1 MLKYF
6 KFNHTLRW
14 LSANT
19 SMHMQ
24 TNNVKDRGVPGKGGR
39 RFILPPLHARGQL
52 QCNTHC
58 FPLTTYLSLSPS
70 ISLTLFFSLSLS
82 LYPPAS
88 FSVSL
93 LYAPRAA
100 SVDHALTA
108 IKAAIFIAPV

>member
-1 MLKYF
+1 MSLAKGEDGLF
-6 KFNHTLRW
+6 SPPCMPGGNFNATRI
-14 LSANT
+14 AF
-19 SMHMQ
+19 
-24 TNNVKDRGVPGKGGR
+24 R
-39 RFILPPLHARGQL
+39 L
-52 QCNTHC
+52 QHI
-58 FPLTTYLSLSPS
+58 SLSPS